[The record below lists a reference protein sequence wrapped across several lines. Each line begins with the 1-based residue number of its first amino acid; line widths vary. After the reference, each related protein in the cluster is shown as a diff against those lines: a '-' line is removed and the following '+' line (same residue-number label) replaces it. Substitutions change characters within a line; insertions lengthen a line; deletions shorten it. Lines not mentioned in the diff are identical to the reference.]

1 MTSLDPSHLPTR
13 AGHDPRSRGQAV
25 QYNTIGTHDGRHKV
39 TLPIPDLRF
48 EQSYLRSLKRYVHF
62 SEAAKS
68 SSETGGVAAFKD
80 EKKGKVELGG
90 EVARVEEANLYGVPM
105 RIEWGWVVYITARD
119 QVLSPFIQGAA
130 LLAATAYLRPF
141 LRSIGSYVR
150 SSISNTLHQIFPPL
164 TPHVKRGVQWAGNQF
179 KDMSVSGVQAN
190 LALAK

>member
-25 QYNTIGTHDGRHKV
+25 QYSTIGTHDGRHKV

-48 EQSYLRSLKRYVHF
+48 EQSYLRSLKRY
-62 SEAAKS
+62 
-68 SSETGGVAAFKD
+68 GGVAAYKD

-90 EVARVEEANLYGVPM
+90 EVARVEEANVYGVPM

-141 LRSIGSYVR
+141 LRSAGSYVR

-179 KDMSVSGVQAN
+179 KDMGVSGVQAN